1 MKTILA
7 CFVLALTACGNAED
21 SRPPAPAYEINDEE
35 GDTKTI
41 FDMVEHQGQAR
52 LNTEE
57 L

>member
-1 MKTILA
+1 MKIILA
-7 CFVLALTACGNAED
+7 CLFLVACGSSED
-21 SRPPAPAYEINDEE
+21 SRPPPPAYEINDEE

>member
-1 MKTILA
+1 MKIILA
-7 CFVLALTACGNAED
+7 CLFMVACGAAED
-21 SRPPAPAYEINDEE
+21 SRPPPPAYEINDEE

-41 FDMVEHQGQAR
+41 FDMIEHQSQAR

>member
-1 MKTILA
+1 MKIILA
-7 CFVLALTACGNAED
+7 CLFMVACGNAED
-21 SRPPAPAYEINDEE
+21 SRPPPPAYEIDEE